1 MKLTKLVYVSYHAN
15 THTFFSIHESVGLP
29 TVTPIIGFGEKVYM
43 KSGTLLFD
51 PLKVAEI

>member
-1 MKLTKLVYVSYHAN
+1 M
-15 THTFFSIHESVGLP
+15 HTFFSVHENVGLP

-51 PLKVAEI
+51 PLKVAEIC